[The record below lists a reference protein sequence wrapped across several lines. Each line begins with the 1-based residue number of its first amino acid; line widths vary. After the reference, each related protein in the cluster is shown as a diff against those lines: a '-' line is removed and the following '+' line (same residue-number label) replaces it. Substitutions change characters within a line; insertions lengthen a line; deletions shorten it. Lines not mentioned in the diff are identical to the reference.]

1 MYDYI
6 IIGGGSAG
14 CVAAGRLVGEFGA
27 RVLLLEQGGS
37 DRHPL
42 LRMPA
47 GFIKMLK
54 GSRYLTFHTTL
65 PQDQLDGRIHDL
77 PQGHVLGGG
86 STVNAMVYMRG
97 RPSDYRKW
105 VEATGD
111 SGWGWDSMMKHYVRQ
126 EGNQRFNN
134 AVHGFDGPLKV
145 SNHES
150 ICAMSHIFVRTLQGM
165 GHPFTP
171 DFNAGDQRG
180 VGYMQLTAS
189 DGRRCSAV
197 DAFVAPVQKDERLTI
212 KLNAQV
218 KRLILENG
226 RAVGVEFDTG
236 SGLESASADAEI
248 IVTAGAFGSPKVLM
262 LSGIGPA
269 DHLADVG
276 IDTVVDL
283 PGVGQ
288 NLMDHHEVPIVSAT
302 DGAYGY
308 FREDVGWKM
317 VRNGLQYLLF
327 RSGPVTSNGVE
338 ACAFVDPY
346 GDDGE
351 PAIKLYCV
359 PTVYLDRD
367 ITSIKPTHGV
377 TLNACLVQP
386 RSRGWVRLASADP
399 ADLPLIQSNYLAHPD
414 DLRDEIA
421 GLRFARSVLASRP
434 MRDVVTT
441 ELFPGSGIDSDE
453 ELAAHCRRTV
463 KTNYHAS
470 GTCRMGRADDPLAV
484 LTPDLKV
491 KGVEG
496 LRVFDVSAMPHLVS
510 ANTNAPVMAVA
521 DRAVDLMMGRDE
533 T

>member
-6 IIGGGSAG
+6 IVGGGSAG
-14 CVAAGRLVGEFGA
+14 CVTAGRLVGEFGA

-54 GSRYLTFHTTL
+54 GSRYLTFHKTL
-65 PQDQLDGRIHDL
+65 PQEQLDGRVHDL

-97 RPSDYRKW
+97 RPSDYQHW
-105 VEATGD
+105 VDATGD
-111 SGWGWDSMMKHYVRQ
+111 EGWGWDSMLKHYVRQ
-126 EGNQRFNN
+126 ESNQRLNN
-134 AVHGFDGPLKV
+134 AAHGVDGPLKV
-145 SNHES
+145 SNHTS
-150 ICAMSHIFVRTLQGM
+150 ICEMSHIYVRTLQGM
-165 GHPFTP
+165 GHPFTS
-171 DFNAGDQRG
+171 DFNAGEQRG
-180 VGYMQLTAS
+180 VGYMQLTAAN
-189 DGRRCSAV
+189 GRRCSAV
-197 DAFVAPVQKDERLTI
+197 DAFLSPVQENERLTI
-212 KLNAQV
+212 KLNADVQ
-218 KRLILENG
+218 RLVIENG
-226 RAVGVEFDTG
+226 KVTGVEFDTG
-236 SGLESASADAEI
+236 KGRETAHASAEV
-248 IVTAGAFGSPKVLM
+248 IVTAGAFGSPKLLM

-269 DHLADVG
+269 DHLGELG
-276 IDTVVDL
+276 IETVADL

-288 NLMDHHEVPIVSAT
+288 NLMDHHEVPVVAST

-317 VRNGLQYLLF
+317 IRNGLQYMLF

-346 GDDGE
+346 GGDAE

-367 ITSIKPTHGV
+367 ISSVKPTHGV
-377 TLNACLVQP
+377 TLNSCLVQP
-386 RSRGWVRLASADP
+386 RSRGWMKLASANP
-399 ADLPLIQSNYLAHPD
+399 ADMPLIQSNYLADPGD
-414 DLRDEIA
+414 VRDEIA
-421 GLRFARSVLASRP
+421 GLRFARQVLASHP
-434 MRDVVTT
+434 LSDVVTG
-441 ELFPGSGIDSDE
+441 ELFPGADIDDDE
-453 ELAAHCRRTV
+453 ALAAHCRRTV

-470 GTCRMGRADDPLAV
+470 GTCRMGREDDPMAV
-484 LTPDLKV
+484 LTPDLRV

-521 DRAVDLMMGRDE
+521 DRAVDLMMGQ

>member
-6 IIGGGSAG
+6 IVGGGSAG

-54 GSRYLTFHTTL
+54 GSRYLTFHQTL
-65 PQDQLDGRIHDL
+65 PQEQLGGRVHDL

-97 RPSDYRKW
+97 RPSDYQHW
-105 VEATGD
+105 VDATGD
-111 SGWGWDSMMKHYVRQ
+111 AGWGWNSMMKHYVRQ

-134 AVHGFDGPLKV
+134 AVHGSDGPLKV
-145 SNHES
+145 SNHQT
-150 ICAMSHIFVRTLQGM
+150 ICEMSHIYVRTLQGM
-165 GHPFTP
+165 GHRFTS

-180 VGYMQLTAS
+180 VGYMQLTAA

-197 DAFVAPVQKDERLTI
+197 DAFLSPVQGNSGLTI
-212 KLNAQV
+212 KLNA
-218 KRLILENG
+218 KALRLIVENG
-226 RAVGVEFDTG
+226 KATGVEFDAGNGPETAH
-236 SGLESASADAEI
+236 ASAEI
-248 IVTAGAFGSPKVLM
+248 VITAGAFGSPKLLM
-262 LSGIGPA
+262 LSGLGPA
-269 DHLADVG
+269 DHLAEHG
-276 IDTVVDL
+276 ISAIADL

-288 NLMDHHEVPIVSAT
+288 NLMDHHEVPVVAAT

-317 VRNGLQYLLF
+317 IRNGLQYLLF
-327 RSGPVTSNGVE
+327 RNGPVTSNGVE

-346 GDDGE
+346 GGDEE

-367 ITSIKPTHGV
+367 ISGVKPTHGV
-377 TLNACLVQP
+377 TLNSCLVQP

-399 ADLPLIQSNYLAHPD
+399 ADLPLIQSNYLADPD

-421 GLRFARSVLASRP
+421 GLRFARQVLASRP
-434 MRDVVTT
+434 LSDVVTS
-441 ELFPGSGIDSDE
+441 ELFPGSNVDDDE
-453 ELAAHCRRTV
+453 ALAAHCRQTV

-470 GTCRMGRADDPLAV
+470 GTCRMGREDDPMSV
-484 LTPDLKV
+484 LTPDLRV
-491 KGVEG
+491 KGVDG

-510 ANTNAPVMAVA
+510 ANTNAPAMAVA
-521 DRAVDLMMGRDE
+521 DRAVDLMMGQ